1 MNGGTSSLKV
11 TVNGKKYLITG
22 IQRET
27 SCKGL
32 LCAIAKVTSQEEELI
47 RSYSQRTSETENLLE
62 HFKGDRKLAGDL
74 TSFNVFN
81 SLAKDAKITVK
92 ETATHV
98 KVNRKEGLVDVVDD
112 TVKQSSSKHN
122 NKHSKKQKHQDS
134 TKSKDSKTKESS
146 HLKEG
151 KTKDSTKSKDDKT
164 KDSDKSK
171 SDKTKDNSKTKDDKT
186 KEKKSKHGKRNK
198 NKETLTTT
206 TTTTLLTKKTETT
219 KVKHKIKHRS
229 VDDSDIES
237 YKRDNLKRMRN
248 KRRVYDDSDVEIY
261 KTLQNIVVDQSK
273 KLTRIQGHS
282 RELKK
287 AAWVKELKR
296 GSQIYYLDD
305 KPVSEMVA
313 DPVLVNELL
322 PTVSDDPQTG
332 PNSSCSFEKD
342 DGNDSGL
349 PSPEYDSS
357 ESQENQ
363 TISSSKNIKET
374 VPLLNSKDKNNNNNM
389 KYEISTTTNNNNNE
403 KKEEKVEPANHF
415 SVSNQQENN
424 GKLEQLNVD
433 TLPNINHSV
442 KASNNGQRSNTISES
457 IPVISTSTNG
467 LHSETFINNTTDH
480 VNTEVRRE
488 IEAST
493 ENNNKNVLQETHG
506 LRDSFGLLNEK
517 EVLSLEAV
525 DEEQGDSEKHM
536 STTKKKNKKGENST
550 SKLFNHSPLS
560 FEEEEG
566 EEGENMMIDK
576 NKNILQD
583 SEICERELSKMVAFN
598 EALFKGSNNV
608 NNNTN
613 SSSGIG
619 KKLEKKKFKKCDI
632 SDPVLLSPST
642 LKKHH
647 NVKKVQSVLGKKAAD
662 LLRQDVVKSAINSL
676 PPSTTAKEVTTTTTT
691 KEKEKYFNKKLKEI
705 RSRASSK
712 KSKKDKDKKSEPEYF
727 TKNQFVEGSSSTSLI
742 ATTSTNNSEDIK
754 TKLESNEDQLTVV
767 STSSIS
773 DKIDSAARKSRSKKS
788 NNTEPL
794 PDSSISPE
802 STSTS
807 SVDQTSDMLDTT
819 GSFNSEGELSEK
831 DVLKA
836 DEILNEILEYER
848 NIKNELDQI
857 IQCDG
862 NTTPTTTTTKDNG
875 NEQSSSQSNHNTPPS
890 YETTLQQQH
899 KNNNRKTRAEG
910 DDEEQQHFELIE
922 KYLEEKQALDEI
934 SQKLNEYNYMLSRLH
949 DEIQL
954 IDLDECEPKSSGELD
969 EEEFH
974 INHEIENVKSLIQS
988 VVDLTSYQRKEMSE
1002 NMELLDNIDLE
1013 YRTQKANYENL
1024 RTGTWRTNSKS
1035 APRSL
1040 IKNVKVKRK
1049 NSLMSSTGNTNAQS
1063 GNGRKSS
1070 SFV

>member
-47 RSYSQRTSETENLLE
+47 RSCSQRTSETENLLE
-62 HFKGDRKLAGDL
+62 RFKGDRKLAGDL

-92 ETATHV
+92 ESATHV
-98 KVNRKEGLVDVVDD
+98 KTNRKEGLVDVPED
-112 TVKQSSSKHN
+112 TLKQSSSKHH
-122 NKHSKKQKHQDS
+122 KHTKKQKHHDS
-134 TKSKDSKTKESS
+134 SKSKETKTKE
-146 HLKEG
+146 
-151 KTKDSTKSKDDKT
+151 STKSKDDKT

-171 SDKTKDNSKTKDDKT
+171 SDKTKDHSKTKDDKT
-186 KEKKSKHGKRNK
+186 KEKKSKHSKRNK

-206 TTTTLLTKKTETT
+206 TTTTLLTTKKTETT

-237 YKRDNLKRMRN
+237 YKRDNLKRFRN

-261 KTLQNIVVDQSK
+261 KTLQNIVVDQNK

-305 KPVSEMVA
+305 KPTSEMVA
-313 DPVLVNELL
+313 DPILVNELL

-332 PNSSCSFEKD
+332 PNSSCSYEKD

-363 TISSSKNIKET
+363 TISSKKIKESI
-374 VPLLNSKDKNNNNNM
+374 PLLKSKDMNNNNNT
-389 KYEISTTTNNNNNE
+389 KYELSTTNNE
-403 KKEEKVEPANHF
+403 KEEKVEPANHF
-415 SVSNQQENN
+415 SVSNQENN

-433 TLPNINHSV
+433 NLQNINHSV
-442 KASNNGQRSNTISES
+442 KASNNGQSCNSISES
-457 IPVISTSTNG
+457 ISVISTNG
-467 LHSETFINNTTDH
+467 LKSETFINNTNH
-480 VNTEVRRE
+480 VNTKVRRE
-488 IEAST
+488 IEEAT
-493 ENNNKNVLQETHG
+493 DDNNKNALQKHEETHG
-506 LRDSFGLLNEK
+506 LKDSLGVLNEK
-517 EVLSLEAV
+517 EVLSPVEV
-525 DEEQGDSEKHM
+525 KEQQGGEKHM
-536 STTKKKNKKGENST
+536 STTKTNNKNKEEENST
-550 SKLFNHSPLS
+550 SKLFNHSSLL
-560 FEEEEG
+560 FEANEEEG
-566 EEGENMMIDK
+566 EREKEEGTMMIDK
-576 NKNILQD
+576 NKNILKD
-583 SEICERELSKMVAFN
+583 SEICEREVSKMVAFN
-598 EALFKGSNNV
+598 EALFKGSNNT
-608 NNNTN
+608 NNNT
-613 SSSGIG
+613 SSSNGIG

-676 PPSTTAKEVTTTTTT
+676 PPSTTANKEDTKTTTTTT

-712 KSKKDKDKKSEPEYF
+712 KNKKAKNKSEPEYF
-727 TKNQFVEGSSSTSLI
+727 SKKQFVEDSSSSTSI
-742 ATTSTNNSEDIK
+742 ITTTSTNNSENIK
-754 TKLESNEDQLTVV
+754 SKLETNENQLTVV
-767 STSSIS
+767 ATSSIS
-773 DKIDSAARKSRSKKS
+773 DKIDGASKSSRSEKT
-788 NNTEPL
+788 NNTELL
-794 PDSSISPE
+794 PESSITPDT
-802 STSTS
+802 TSTS
-807 SVDQTSDMLDTT
+807 SVEQTSDMLDT
-819 GSFNSEGELSEK
+819 SLNSEGELSDN

-857 IQCDG
+857 IQCDS
-862 NTTPTTTTTKDNG
+862 NTTTTTTTTKDIE
-875 NEQSSSQSNHNTPPS
+875 NEQSSQTSKVPPS
-890 YETTLQQQH
+890 YERTLQQQQT
-899 KNNNRKTRAEG
+899 KG
-910 DDEEQQHFELIE
+910 DDEEQQDFELIE

-949 DEIQL
+949 DEIEL
-954 IDLDECEPKSSGELD
+954 IKLDECEPKSSGELD
-969 EEEFH
+969 EEEFR

-1049 NSLMSSTGNTNAQS
+1049 NSLMSTTGNANGQS
-1063 GNGRKSS
+1063 GNGKNSS